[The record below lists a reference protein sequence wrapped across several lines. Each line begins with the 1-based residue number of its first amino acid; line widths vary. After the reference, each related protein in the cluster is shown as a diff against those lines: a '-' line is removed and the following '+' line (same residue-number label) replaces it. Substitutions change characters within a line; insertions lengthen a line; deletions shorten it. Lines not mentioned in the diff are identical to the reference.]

1 MPWSLGGNSASFI
14 GSREAGQVFSAAPSG
29 GKRTGLQSWGV
40 DLSLAVIVILQG
52 CGLGQGCLTQKQA
65 LRRMTAESCYL
76 EKKKDAKCLRAGVYH
91 RLF

>member
-1 MPWSLGGNSASFI
+1 MPWSLCGNLASFI
-14 GSREAGQVFSAAPSG
+14 GSLEAGQVFSAAPSG

-76 EKKKDAKCLRAGVYH
+76 EKKKMQSA
-91 RLF
+91 